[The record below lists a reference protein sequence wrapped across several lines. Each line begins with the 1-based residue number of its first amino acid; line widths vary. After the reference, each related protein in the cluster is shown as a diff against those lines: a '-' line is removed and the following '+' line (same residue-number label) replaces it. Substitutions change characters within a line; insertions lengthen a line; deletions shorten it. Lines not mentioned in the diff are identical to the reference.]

1 MYYSLIMPQNP
12 QSPLVRTIL
21 HIDMDAFFTSIEQR
35 DNTVYRG
42 KPVVVG
48 ARPGHRG
55 VVAAASYE
63 ARKFGIHSAM
73 PINEAF
79 KRCPSAVFLPPRME
93 VYSEESCR
101 VMDVLHGFS
110 PLVEQVSVDEA
121 FLDATGTGKLFGD
134 GKSVANAIR
143 KSIKDRLSLTASIGM
158 APNKF
163 LAKFASDLNKPDGL
177 TIVPLGPQEIV
188 SWLAPHPVGKIWGV
202 GKKTEA
208 VLRSMGIITI
218 GDLQKKSRES
228 LVQAFGEAGVDLH
241 DLCRGI
247 DNRPVG
253 NDEDARSI
261 SREHTFEKDTS
272 DREQWKK
279 TLLALSQDVARSARK
294 AGVDARTVVFIYRGT
309 DFTKHTRRTTLAS
322 PTSLA
327 NVIFAHAVTLCDSL
341 PGNFKLRLIGVGL
354 TGFGG
359 EIQLDLFKQ
368 ENSAVPWEKSERAID
383 RLAERFGDDI
393 VMRGTELQAPGKSER

>member
-1 MYYSLIMPQNP
+1 MPHNLGSSIQ
-12 QSPLVRTIL
+12 RIIL

-35 DNTVYRG
+35 DNPVYRG

-79 KRCPSAVFLPPRME
+79 RRCPQAVFLPPRME
-93 VYSEESCR
+93 VYGEESHR
-101 VMDVLHGFS
+101 VMGILHSFS
-110 PLVEQVSVDEA
+110 PVVEQVSVDEA

-134 GKSVANAIR
+134 GKSVATAIR
-143 KSIKDRLSLTASIGM
+143 HAIKDRLSLTASVGV

-163 LAKFASDLNKPDGL
+163 LAKFASDLHKPDGL
-177 TIVPLGPQEIV
+177 TLVPSDPQEIV
-188 SWLAPHPVGKIWGV
+188 LWLAPHPVGKIWGV

-218 GDLQKKSRES
+218 GDLQERSQES
-228 LVQAFGEAGVDLH
+228 LVQAFGESGVDLY

-261 SREHTFEKDTS
+261 SREHTFEKDSS

-279 TLLALSQDVARSARK
+279 TLLALSQDVSRSARK
-294 AGVDARTVVFIYRGT
+294 AGIVGRTVVFIYRGA

-327 NVIFAHAVTLCDSL
+327 NAIFTHAVILCDSL
-341 PGNFKLRLIGVGL
+341 PRNFKLRLIGVGI

-359 EIQLDLFKQ
+359 EVQLDLFKQ
-368 ENSAVPWEKSERAID
+368 DNSQVPWEKSERAID
-383 RLAERFGDDI
+383 RLADRFGDDI
-393 VMRGTELQAPGKSER
+393 VVRGTDLTGPENPHVDKPKI

>member
-1 MYYSLIMPQNP
+1 MLHDL
-12 QSPLVRTIL
+12 QSRTARTIL

-35 DNTVYRG
+35 DGPVYRG

-63 ARKFGIHSAM
+63 AREFGIHSAM

-93 VYSEESCR
+93 AYGEESRR
-101 VMDVLHGFS
+101 VMDILNGFS
-110 PLVEQVSVDEA
+110 PMVEQVSVDEA

-134 GKSVANAIR
+134 GKSVATAIR
-143 KSIKDRLSLTASIGM
+143 RAIKVRLSLTASIGV

-163 LAKFASDLNKPDGL
+163 LAKFASDLHKPDGL
-177 TIVPLGPQEIV
+177 TLVPFEPQEIGL
-188 SWLAPHPVGKIWGV
+188 WLAPHPVGKIWGV

-208 VLRSMGIITI
+208 VLRSMRIATI
-218 GDLQKKSRES
+218 GDLQQKPKEFLR
-228 LVQAFGEAGVDLH
+228 QAFGESGLDLY
-241 DLCRGI
+241 DLCRGV

-294 AGVDARTVVFIYRGT
+294 ARVDGRTVVFIYRGT
-309 DFTKHTRRTTLAS
+309 DFTKHTRRTTLAA

-327 NVIFAHAVTLCDSL
+327 NVIFSQATALCDSL
-341 PGNFKLRLIGVGL
+341 PRNFKLRLIGVGI
-354 TGFGG
+354 TGFN
-359 EIQLDLFKQ
+359 ENVQLNLFSGDSKHD
-368 ENSAVPWEKSERAID
+368 SWEKSERAVD
-383 RLAERFGDDI
+383 KLADRFGDR
-393 VMRGTELQAPGKSER
+393 VVVRGTDLT

>member
-1 MYYSLIMPQNP
+1 
-12 QSPLVRTIL
+12 
-21 HIDMDAFFTSIEQR
+21 MDAFFTSIEQR
-35 DNTVYRG
+35 DNPVHRG

-48 ARPGHRG
+48 AQPGHRG

-79 KRCPSAVFLPPRME
+79 RRCPSAVFLPPRME
-93 VYSEESCR
+93 VYGEESR
-101 VMDVLHGFS
+101 KVMDILHGFS
-110 PLVEQVSVDEA
+110 PVVEQVSVDEA
-121 FLDATGTGKLFGD
+121 FLDATGTGKLFGT
-134 GKSVANAIR
+134 GAATAQAIHR
-143 KSIKDRLSLTASIGM
+143 TIREQLHLTASIGV

-163 LAKFASDLNKPDGL
+163 LAKFASDLNKPGGL
-177 TIVPLGPQEIV
+177 TLVPFDPQEIV

-208 VLRSMGIITI
+208 VLRSMRINII
-218 GDLQKKSRES
+218 GDLQKKSRDS
-228 LVQAFGEAGVDLH
+228 LVQAFGESGADLY

-279 TLLALSQDVARSARK
+279 MLLVLSQDVARSARK
-294 AGVDARTVVFIYRGT
+294 SGVDARTVVFIYRGT

-322 PTSLA
+322 PTFLA
-327 NVIFAHAVTLCDSL
+327 NVIYSHAVGLCDSL
-341 PGNFKLRLIGVGL
+341 PRNFKLRLIGVGI
-354 TGFGG
+354 TGFNQNV
-359 EIQLDLFKQ
+359 QLDLFD
-368 ENSAVPWEKSERAID
+368 NVPLHDSWEKSERAVD
-383 RLAERFGDDI
+383 KLADRFGDG
-393 VMRGTELQAPGKSER
+393 VVVRGTELRDPGESERRKA